1 MRVFRQS
8 SCRDLLLGTKD
19 LSQGEHVGQEVTTVV
34 SAAQMTSTAPTLVE
48 AEIKSRFV
56 EKDESSTRSKEPA
69 AGKDDIGQ
77 KGLSTMAAE
86 EVVLPTLS
94 ITRQTL
100 LVAAMALTYMVGV
113 GTHKDT
119 SRILA
124 DLVGSDYDGN
134 RGHHRHT

>member
-1 MRVFRQS
+1 
-8 SCRDLLLGTKD
+8 
-19 LSQGEHVGQEVTTVV
+19 
-34 SAAQMTSTAPTLVE
+34 MTSTAPTSVE
-48 AEIKSRFV
+48 AEIKSRYV
-56 EKDESSTRSKEPA
+56 EESESSTRSEEAA

-113 GTHKDT
+113 ATHKDT

-134 RGHHRHT
+134 GGHHRHT